1 MKRIIILSLL
11 LCITAKAYAQTEER
25 IYFYNNGKHVSGVIL
40 EIVPDS
46 AVTIKTESG
55 AIISYQM
62 KYVRRIVK
70 LQHEILNK
78 EEPNQMEHRTFSITG
93 GLYFARHKEYGHIV
107 INPSFN
113 YFYMKDNSLGL
124 ILEMEEYSNAISL
137 NGLNIKVGGVYQHFI
152 GEEHSRPFIGLE
164 LFMNNEVYEV
174 FEAAF
179 CAGYNIPLSRNL
191 AFQPEIKYS
200 FYDFEDH
207 ALKYQRISIGFKIA
221 NYIF

>member
-1 MKRIIILSLL
+1 MKRILILSLL

-25 IYFYNNGKHVSGVIL
+25 IYFYNNDVYISGTIL
-40 EIVPDS
+40 EIIPDS
-46 AVTIKTESG
+46 TVTIKNDAG
-55 AIISYQM
+55 NIITYQM
-62 KYVRRIVK
+62 KYVRKIVK

-93 GLYFARHKEYGHIV
+93 GLYFVQHKEYGHII

-113 YFYMKDNSLGL
+113 YFFIKDNSLGL
-124 ILEMEEYSNAISL
+124 ILEMEDYLNKISL
-137 NGLNIKVGGVYQHFI
+137 NTFNIKVGGVYQHFI
-152 GEEHSRPFIGLE
+152 GEERSRPFIGLE

-191 AFQPEIKYS
+191 ALQPEIKYS

-221 NYIF
+221 NFIF